1 VTDIL
6 KLPVSL
12 IPVLAFLTSLVFMD
26 SFKLVSIRSVV
37 QAIGVGAIV
46 AGVCY
51 FLNDW
56 LLDSYEFNER
66 AFRRYLIPLIEESLK
81 ASFVVFLIH
90 SRRVGF
96 IVDGAIY
103 GFAIGAGFALIEN
116 IYYLNALENNP
127 TIIVWIVRGFGTA
140 IMHGST
146 TAIFAIIS
154 KSLTDR
160 YPSAPAPALIPG
172 LFLAFVVH
180 STFNHFAV
188 NPLIQ
193 TAVLVVCM
201 PPLTIFV
208 FEKGEKATRDWLGT
222 GFDTDVELMELIS
235 SGEITESRIGVYL
248 QSLKSKFPGQVVG
261 DMLSMLQI
269 HLELSI
275 RAKGILMASEAGV
288 RIAPDEMVKA
298 NLKELKFLEES
309 VGKTGMLA
317 MMPFLNMTSRD
328 LWQLYMLG
336 K

>member
-103 GFAIGAGFALIEN
+103 G
-116 IYYLNALENNP
+116 
-127 TIIVWIVRGFGTA
+127 
-140 IMHGST
+140 
-146 TAIFAIIS
+146 FAIIS